1 MAMINRPMYEH
12 FAARHLAVK
21 GPGAL
26 TQLEEGVFGNLP
38 LDLSSD
44 PSYWFIQG
52 IRTYSTYQA
61 QAAGAGLYS
70 KIGIGNPANS
80 GILIRIL
87 AWNPFVALA
96 PSTNVLF
103 SVQRC
108 ARGDITHS
116 GTPGLYGYGTDT
128 RINIDQPSKGE
139 VIIAQDNTQ
148 PGQYLW
154 AMDSDNAAEIL
165 GQTWPIVISP
175 GEVVYVNPYY
185 SGVAIQTSIAWVEV
199 PAYKAEL

>member
-1 MAMINRPMYEH
+1 MALINRPMYEA
-12 FAARHLAVK
+12 FGARHLGVK

-26 TQLEEGVFGNLP
+26 TNLEEGVMGTLP
-38 LDLSSD
+38 LDLSAD
-44 PSYWFIQG
+44 PAYWFIQG
-52 IRTYSTYQA
+52 FRTYATYQT
-61 QAAGAGLYS
+61 QAAGAGNYS
-70 KIGIGNPANS
+70 KIGIANPANS
-80 GILIRIL
+80 QHLIRIL

-96 PSTNVLF
+96 PATNVLF

-108 ARGDITHS
+108 ARTAITHS
-116 GTPGLYGYGTDT
+116 GTPGLAGYGTDT
-128 RINIDQPSKGE
+128 RIAEGQPSQAD

-154 AMDSDNAAEIL
+154 AMDSDNSSEIL

-175 GEVVYVNPYY
+175 GEVVYTNPYY
-185 SGVAIQTSIAWVEV
+185 SGVAQHVSIAWVEV